1 MTTCPPAI
9 KVYVSPEEKTRIAA
23 SARACR
29 LSVSAFARTLMLGF
43 QPGSTLDLEQ
53 MDAILAISADL
64 GRLGGLLK
72 MLLTNDERLDD
83 MGREMGVATIDGA
96 LVDIRATQAL
106 LLDLVDS
113 FVAKSRRSERARTG
127 GKA

>member
-1 MTTCPPAI
+1 MTTCQPAI
-9 KVYVSPEEKTRIAA
+9 KVYASPEEKARIAA

-43 QPGSTLDLEQ
+43 QPGSALDLER
-53 MDAILAISADL
+53 MDKILAISADL

-72 MLLTNDERLDD
+72 MLLTNDERLND

-96 LVDIRATQAL
+96 LMDIRATQAL

-113 FVAKSRRSERARTG
+113 LVAKSRRSERSRLG